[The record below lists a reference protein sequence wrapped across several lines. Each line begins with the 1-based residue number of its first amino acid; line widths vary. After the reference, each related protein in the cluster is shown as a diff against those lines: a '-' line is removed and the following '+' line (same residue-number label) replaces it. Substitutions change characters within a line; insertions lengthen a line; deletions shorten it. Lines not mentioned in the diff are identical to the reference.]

1 MRGVEIVDNEARS
14 PISVVVNEAEARG
27 LRVQRSLGKGAR
39 VPDPRLLHI
48 AGKPCQVIKTVHESS
63 SPDYSYAKSL
73 RLYLPRTGFADFLIY
88 VAVDVV
94 PPTFY
99 IIPRG
104 VLSKDTARTEKS
116 LEEYRNAW
124 HLLTQAISPTL
135 TERKFEAISAQL
147 ESVWSAAHQAG
158 LEVELIRTAKGKKR
172 NDYRSVFQRRVLVSG
187 KQCAI
192 YSAVRVNKNL
202 ELNPYSIVILKTSRD
217 SWPEFCLYL
226 MEDGAVYVI
235 PRGNITHTTTLSLNS
250 PDLRPYRNAW
260 DLLQGA
266 TIRPELH
273 R

>member
-1 MRGVEIVDNEARS
+1 VEIVESEPRS
-14 PISVVVNEAEARG
+14 PIIAVVKEAEARG
-27 LRVQRSLGKGAR
+27 LRVQRSFGVGTK
-39 VPDPRLLHI
+39 VSDPRLLHI
-48 AGKPCQVIKTVHESS
+48 AGKPCQVIKTVHEST

-104 VLSKDTARTEKS
+104 ILSKDTARTEKS

-124 HLLTQAISPTL
+124 NLLTEAISPTL
-135 TERKFEAISAQL
+135 TERKFEAISSQLQSVISGAQ
-147 ESVWSAAHQAG
+147 QAG
-158 LEVELIRTAKGKKR
+158 LEVELIRTKKGQRR

-187 KQCAI
+187 KRCAI
-192 YSAVRVNKNL
+192 YSGVRINKDL
-202 ELNPYSIVILKTSRD
+202 DLNQYNIVILRASRD
-217 SWPEFCLYL
+217 SWPEFCLYIV
-226 MEDGAVYVI
+226 EDGAVYVI
-235 PRGNITHTTTLSLNS
+235 PRGTITHTTTLSLNS

-266 TIRPELH
+266 SIRPELY

>member
-1 MRGVEIVDNEARS
+1 VENEAQS

-27 LRVQRSLGKGAR
+27 LSVQRSFASGTK

-63 SPDYSYAKSL
+63 SPEYSYAKSL
-73 RLYLPRTGFADFLIY
+73 RLYLPRTRFADFLIY
-88 VAVDVV
+88 VAVDMV

-104 VLSKDTARTEKS
+104 ILSKDTGRTEKS

-124 HLLTQAISPTL
+124 SLLTEAISPTL
-135 TERKFEAISAQL
+135 TERKFEAICSQLKSVMNAAQK
-147 ESVWSAAHQAG
+147 AG
-158 LEVELIRTAKGKKR
+158 LEVELIRTEKGKRR
-172 NDYRSVFQRRVLVSG
+172 NDYRSVYQRRVLVSG

-192 YSAVRVNKNL
+192 YSAVRVNKDL
-202 ELNPYSIVILKTSRD
+202 ELNQYSIVILTASRD

-226 MEDGAVYVI
+226 TEDDAVYVI
-235 PRGNITHTTTLSLNS
+235 PRGTITHTTTLSLNS

-266 TIRPELH
+266 TIRPELY